1 MICCYGCEKK
11 NSTHRLSFDQTLIL
25 LGFFLFLSFCSPL
38 LVQASIAADSAADTT
53 APNQLPLAS
62 STNTRTTSGADGALL
77 NRSAPDRKTIHSTF
91 PSRQHPTT
99 STSTNPDYRA
109 STRHPTSSTTSSND
123 GYPRHQPQAGGAS
136 SMIGGTGSGAQSF
149 LSKLSSKFARR

>member
-1 MICCYGCEKK
+1 M
-11 NSTHRLSFDQTLIL
+11 
-25 LGFFLFLSFCSPL
+25 
-38 LVQASIAADSAADTT
+38 QASNVADSADTT

-91 PSRQHPTT
+91 PSRQHPTS

-109 STRHPTSSTTSSND
+109 STRNPTSSTTSSSD
-123 GYPRHQPQAGGAS
+123 GYPRHQPQAGAAS

>member
-1 MICCYGCEKK
+1 M
-11 NSTHRLSFDQTLIL
+11 
-25 LGFFLFLSFCSPL
+25 
-38 LVQASIAADSAADTT
+38 QASTTADSA
-53 APNQLPLAS
+53 PNQPPLAS
-62 STNTRTTSGADGALL
+62 STNTRTASGGADGALL

-91 PSRQHPTT
+91 PSRQHPAS

-109 STRHPTSSTTSSND
+109 STRHPPNSATGYSDGHTS
-123 GYPRHQPQAGGAS
+123 RHQPQAGAAS